1 MKGNVGRQYTTTT
14 TFKEVLQRLKYSFD
28 TLQAHTVQGCISKAN
43 KNLEKLRQQIV
54 DMEDVDNEESGSSG
68 DSDEEESDIGDSDTE
83 D

>member
-1 MKGNVGRQYTTTT
+1 MLVGNTR
-14 TFKEVLQRLKYSFD
+14 LQLHSKRSSNE
-28 TLQAHTVQGCISKAN
+28 AHTVQGCISKAN

-68 DSDEEESDIGDSDTE
+68 AASDEEESDIGDSDTE